1 LGEAWVINASP
12 VITLAKAG
20 YLHLLDQLSRKILIP
35 QPVIDEILAGPP
47 EDPAR
52 KAIES
57 GWGHAI
63 SPGPIPEFVLEW
75 GLGAGES
82 SVLALAL
89 AEPGRT
95 AVLDDAAART
105 CARTLG
111 VPFLG
116 TLAVVLQSRKA
127 GLLES
132 AATVMRALR
141 QAGLR
146 LDDQTLRK
154 ALEQIDESWPS

>member
-1 LGEAWVINASP
+1 LTEVWIINASP

-20 YLHLLDQLSRKILIP
+20 YLHLLDQLAIELLIP
-35 QPVIDEILAGPP
+35 SPVVAEILAGPP

-57 GWGHAI
+57 GWGHVL
-63 SPGPIPEFVLEW
+63 SPPPTPEIILEW

-82 SVLALAL
+82 SVLASSLAQ
-89 AEPGRT
+89 PGRT

-111 VPFLG
+111 VPYLG
-116 TLAVVLQSRKA
+116 TLAIILHSKKA
-127 GLLES
+127 GFLES
-132 AATVMRALR
+132 AATAMLALR

-146 LDDQTLRK
+146 LDDRTLRR
-154 ALEQIDESWPS
+154 ALEQIGESWAG

>member
-1 LGEAWVINASP
+1 LAEAWIINASP

-20 YLHLLDQLSRKILIP
+20 YLHLLDQLAIEILIP
-35 QPVIDEILAGPP
+35 RSVVDEILAGPF

-52 KAIES
+52 QAIES
-57 GWGHAI
+57 GWGDVL
-63 SPGPIPEFVLEW
+63 SPGLIPEIVLEW

-82 SVLALAL
+82 AVLAAAL
-89 AEPGRT
+89 AEPGRM
-95 AVLDDAAART
+95 AVLDDAAARA

-111 VPFLG
+111 IPYLG
-116 TLAVVLQSRKA
+116 TLAIILRSKQA

-132 AATVMRALR
+132 AATAMHALR

-146 LDDQTLRK
+146 LDDQTLRR
-154 ALEQIDESWPS
+154 AMGQIDESWPG